1 MWHNFPFAWGTS
13 FNISYSVGQLGM
25 NSFSSFM
32 SENNHFFFIFERYL
46 CSVKN
51 FRLTVISVSTLKI
64 LI

>member
-1 MWHNFPFAWGTS
+1 MRHNFPFAWGTS
-13 FNISYSVGQLGM
+13 FNISCSVGQLVM

-46 CSVKN
+46 SWIKN
-51 FRLTVISVSTLKI
+51 FRLTVISFSALKI